1 MERIALRY
9 DTKRLEDQPIIKGS
23 RITCTSLTRIARW
36 KESELRVKHVDLK
49 DWAYGD
55 YVLCEVKTPGE
66 VNIEL
71 PTGRMAPVMTG
82 DLLIGALGTRH
93 ATLEATGCWRQ
104 VSEDG
109 KMHVLT
115 GAGLFGKLTSKSM
128 LLPDLIDISYV
139 GHIILNGKVQSM
151 SDFVSEIPILEY
163 DTPTIIFV
171 GTSMSSGK
179 TTSARIVTRM
189 LKDQGMKVV
198 AGKLTGAG
206 RGRDILTMSD
216 AGADAVYDFVDVG
229 LPSTVVDSEIYKERL
244 RILLSLI
251 QSAHADVAILEVGAS
266 PLEPYNGDIAI
277 DAIRHHVKCAVLSA
291 SDPYAV
297 LGVMESYG
305 FKPHLVTGPA
315 SNTLAGTELIKRL
328 CKVDALN
335 ILDPKYYDVILELI
349 LNKLQSNKS

>member
-1 MERIALRY
+1 METIALKY
-9 DTKRLEDQPIIKGS
+9 AYKRRRDQPIIQGN
-23 RITCTSLTRIARW
+23 RITCTSLTRIADW
-36 KESELRVKHVDLK
+36 DEHHLRVNRIDLK
-49 DWAYGD
+49 DWSNGD

-82 DLLIGALGTRH
+82 DLLIGALGTRF
-93 ATLEATGCWRQ
+93 ATLEATGSWRY
-104 VSEDG
+104 VGEDG
-109 KMHVLT
+109 RMHVLT

-128 LLPDLIDISYV
+128 LLPDVIDINYV
-139 GHIILNGKVQSM
+139 GHITVDGDVQSM
-151 SDFVSEIPILEY
+151 SDFIPDITILEY
-163 DTPTIIFV
+163 KTPTIIFV

-216 AGADAVYDFVDVG
+216 AGADQIYDFVDVG
-229 LPSTVVDSEIYKERL
+229 LPSTVVEPAVYMERL
-244 RILLSLI
+244 PILLSMI
-251 QSAHADVAILEVGAS
+251 QSCKADVAILEVGAS
-266 PLEPYNGDIAI
+266 PLEPYNGDLAIA
-277 DAIRHHVKCAVLSA
+277 AIRKHVKFAVLSA

-315 SNTLAGTELIKRL
+315 SNTLAGTELIKKL

-335 ILDPKYYDVILELI
+335 ILDPQNYNMILELI
-349 LNKLQSNKS
+349 LNKLQFNK

>member
-1 MERIALRY
+1 MVGIALRY
-9 DTKRLEDQPIIKGS
+9 DNKRSEDQPIIKGS
-23 RITCTSLTRIARW
+23 RITCTSLTRIADW
-36 KESELRVKHVDLK
+36 NESELKVRRMMRR
-49 DWAYGD
+49 DWSYAD

-93 ATLEATGCWRQ
+93 ATLEATGCWTQ
-104 VSEDG
+104 VGADG
-109 KMHVLT
+109 MMHVLT

-128 LLPDLIDISYV
+128 SLPDVIDIRYV
-139 GHIILNGKVQSM
+139 GHIIAEGNIQSM
-151 SDFVSEIPILEY
+151 LDFIPKTPILDY
-163 DTPTIIFV
+163 TTPTIIFV

-206 RGRDILTMSD
+206 RGHDILSMSD
-216 AGADAVYDFVDVG
+216 AGADDIYDFVDVG
-229 LPSTVVDSEIYKERL
+229 LPSTVVDPNIYKERL
-244 RILLSLI
+244 PVLLSLL
-251 QSAHADVAILEVGAS
+251 QSVRADVAILEAGAS

-277 DAIRHHVKCAVLSA
+277 DAIRQHVKCAVLCA

-297 LGVMESYG
+297 FGVMESYG
-305 FKPHLVTGPA
+305 FTPDFVTGPA
-315 SNTLAGTELIKRL
+315 SNTLAGCELIKKL
-328 CKVDALN
+328 CKVDAIN
-335 ILDPKYYDVILELI
+335 ILDPQNHKEIQELI
-349 LNKLQSNKS
+349 LTKMQLYKS

>member
-1 MERIALRY
+1 MKY
-9 DTKRLEDQPIIKGS
+9 YNKRLEDQPIIKGS
-23 RITCTSLTRIARW
+23 RITCTSLTRIANW
-36 KESELRVKHVDLK
+36 KENELRIKHVELK
-49 DWAYGD
+49 DWSYGD

-93 ATLEATGCWRQ
+93 ATLEATGSWRS
-104 VSEDG
+104 VGEDG
-109 KMHVLT
+109 QMQVLT

-128 LLPDLIDISYV
+128 LLPDVIDISYV
-139 GHIILNGKVQSM
+139 GHIIADGEIQSM
-151 SDFVSEIPILEY
+151 SDFIPDIPIIDY
-163 DTPTIIFV
+163 NTPTIIFV

-179 TTSARIVTRM
+179 TTSARIVIRM

-198 AGKLTGAG
+198 GGKLTGAG

-216 AGADAVYDFVDVG
+216 AGADAIYDFVDVG
-229 LPSTVVDSEIYKERL
+229 LPSTVVDPNIYEERL
-244 RILLSLI
+244 PILLSLI
-251 QSAHADVAILEVGAS
+251 QAVNADVAILEVGAS

-277 DAIRHHVKCAVLSA
+277 DSIRKHVKCAVLSA

-315 SNTLAGTELIKRL
+315 SNTLAGTQLIKKL

-335 ILDPKYYDVILELI
+335 ILDPNNYKVILELI
-349 LNKLQSNKS
+349 LNKLQLNIS